1 MAKEKTLADFQ
12 MHRENPFAKQT
23 IVQMGN
29 YLSTRQ
35 VVGKNDDERSVLQ
48 AVDGNGR
55 LLGQTVF
62 MRTKTV
68 DTETFAKV
76 YQLGFQAFADLK
88 PSVMKVFKHIINQLR
103 PDRDM
108 FNLYIEDI
116 IEDTQLHKAT
126 IYRALGVLCDRQVI
140 ARGRT
145 EYEYYINPMYVFNG
159 NRVTFI
165 TNWINSNMPDY
176 KTSQKTLKGTIQL
189 MQQQG
194 YLPKQ
199 LDMFDE
205 AGIAVDEVPFPG
217 GTMPEGTPETDD
229 PPSLEINNNYGV
241 QSDSKTKRLLR
252 RKQVLPLPECTR
264 QGVQRS
270 HDVVED

>member
-1 MAKEKTLADFQ
+1 
-12 MHRENPFAKQT
+12 
-23 IVQMGN
+23 
-29 YLSTRQ
+29 
-35 VVGKNDDERSVLQ
+35 
-48 AVDGNGR
+48 
-55 LLGQTVF
+55 

-229 PPSLEINNNYGV
+229 PE
-241 QSDSKTKRLLR
+241 
-252 RKQVLPLPECTR
+252 
-264 QGVQRS
+264 
-270 HDVVED
+270 

>member
-1 MAKEKTLADFQ
+1 
-12 MHRENPFAKQT
+12 
-23 IVQMGN
+23 
-29 YLSTRQ
+29 
-35 VVGKNDDERSVLQ
+35 
-48 AVDGNGR
+48 
-55 LLGQTVF
+55 
-62 MRTKTV
+62 
-68 DTETFAKV
+68 
-76 YQLGFQAFADLK
+76 
-88 PSVMKVFKHIINQLR
+88 MKVFKHIINQLR

-229 PPSLEINNNYGV
+229 PE
-241 QSDSKTKRLLR
+241 
-252 RKQVLPLPECTR
+252 
-264 QGVQRS
+264 
-270 HDVVED
+270 

>member
-1 MAKEKTLADFQ
+1 MKVEKEKTLADFS
-12 MHRENPFAKQT
+12 MNRENPFAKQT

-29 YLSTRQ
+29 YLATHQ

-48 AVDGNGR
+48 AVDEKTGE

-62 MRTKTV
+62 MRTKMV

-76 YQLGFQAFADLK
+76 YQMGFQAFADMK
-88 PSVMKVFKHIINQLR
+88 PSVMKVFRFIISQLR
-103 PDRDM
+103 PDNDK

-116 IEDTQLHKAT
+116 IEETKLHKAT
-126 IYRALGVLCDRQVI
+126 IYRALAVLCDREII
-140 ARGRT
+140 ARGRS
-145 EYEYYINPMYVFNG
+145 EYDYFINPMYVFNG

-165 TNWINSNMPDY
+165 TNWINANAPDY

-199 LDMFDE
+199 LELDFGEDPDE
-205 AGIAVDEVPFPG
+205 LPF
-217 GTMPEGTPETDD
+217 
-229 PPSLEINNNYGV
+229 
-241 QSDSKTKRLLR
+241 K
-252 RKQVLPLPECTR
+252 
-264 QGVQRS
+264 
-270 HDVVED
+270 

>member
-55 LLGQTVF
+55 
-62 MRTKTV
+62 
-68 DTETFAKV
+68 
-76 YQLGFQAFADLK
+76 

-229 PPSLEINNNYGV
+229 PE
-241 QSDSKTKRLLR
+241 
-252 RKQVLPLPECTR
+252 
-264 QGVQRS
+264 
-270 HDVVED
+270 

>member
-159 NRVTFI
+159 NRVAVI

-229 PPSLEINNNYGV
+229 PE
-241 QSDSKTKRLLR
+241 
-252 RKQVLPLPECTR
+252 
-264 QGVQRS
+264 
-270 HDVVED
+270 